1 MLDVFKEE
9 HDILV
14 KNGMSNLVWKR
25 DDLVDLW
32 EKIGV
37 SKEFCMEMRRKI
49 RAAGYGDPRYCSKN
63 QMMNELYDRLKF
75 LPEPERLRISREF
88 VKILI
93 TWEDFTP
100 KDEKHN
106 IQEAERIAL
115 KLKEILRRQNENR
128 MVHKVEKP
136 EQDSYEQERK
146 ILYDEFLCCMGI
158 EPVRRGRQLEKVFN
172 KLLKISK
179 IREVEPFKIVGEQI
193 DGAFSFLNSEMYYI
207 TEIKWTKKQ
216 SNIDEISKLFYKL
229 EGKLQPNR
237 GLLISTSGYT
247 EEILKSMNAG
257 KPIKLILLDG
267 VHIAN
272 ILSGIYSFKQLID
285 FAVRKASTI
294 GEVYPS
300 HNIFS

>member
-14 KNGMSNLVWKR
+14 KNGMANLVWKR

-37 SKEFCMEMRRKI
+37 PKQICMNLRQKI
-49 RAAGYGDPRYCSKN
+49 RASGYGDLAYCSKN

-75 LPEPERLRISREF
+75 FPQLERLRISREL

-100 KDEKHN
+100 KGEKHN

-128 MVHKVEKP
+128 VVNMIGKS
-136 EQDSYEQERK
+136 EQDRYEQERI
-146 ILYDEFLCCMGI
+146 ILYDEFLCCMKI
-158 EPVRRGRQLEKVFN
+158 EPIQRGRQFEKIFN

-193 DGAFSFLNSEMYYI
+193 DGAFSLLNSDIYYI

-237 GLLISTSGYT
+237 GLLISMSGYT
-247 EEILKSMNAG
+247 EEILKSMNIG

-267 VHIAN
+267 VHITN
-272 ILSGIYSFKQLID
+272 ILTGIYSFKQLIEY
-285 FAVRKASTI
+285 AVKKGSTI